1 MVPGIAEA
9 AAEHTELEP
18 SQVRSLEALV
28 SSWDLIADLGFSDLV
43 LWLPTWKGAGYVAV
57 AQVRPATASTA
68 VPDDVVGNFLP
79 RGRQADMDRAVAQRT
94 SHANRLPS
102 RPAAPQGV
110 ECIPIVL
117 DQRVCAVIARHPSPL
132 SRGGSDLEDIYLTSA
147 DQFLVMASAGGFPG
161 EEELDL
167 VHESPRV
174 GDGLIKLDPSGR
186 VEYASPN
193 ATSALRRLGLATHA
207 LGQSFVE
214 VAQRLA
220 HKPFVGTSAAVVSGR
235 MAGRLDL
242 VGQHATVML
251 RTLPFASGMG
261 SLILL
266 RDVTDIRRG
275 QRAVMSRDAT
285 IREIHHRVKNN
296 LQTVAALLRLQSR
309 RSTSDETRLALA
321 EAHARVAAIAV
332 VHEALSTDTAE
343 HVDLGVVL
351 RALAALM
358 RDLAPAFENP
368 PEITVECAPIS
379 LPGEVAT
386 PLAMC
391 VTEALA
397 NALEHA
403 SASMVVV
410 SATAEGRYVEV
421 RVADD
426 GVGMPADEADDGLGI
441 SIMRALAE
449 TELRGDVSWI
459 SDQGTTVVMRADVR
473 PRQVRS
479 TADGNP

>member
-1 MVPGIAEA
+1 MPGIAEA

-18 SQVRSLEALV
+18 AQVASLENLV
-28 SSWDLIADLGFSDLV
+28 ASWDLIADLGFSDLV
-43 LWLPTWKGAGYVAV
+43 LWLPTWNGAGYVAA

-68 VPDDVVGNFLP
+68 VPEDVVGNFLP
-79 RGRQADMDRAVAQRT
+79 RGRHADMDRAVAQRT
-94 SHANRLPS
+94 SNPNRLPS
-102 RPAAPQGV
+102 RPAAPQAV
-110 ECIPIVL
+110 EFTPIVI
-117 DQRVCAVIARHPSPL
+117 DQRVCAVVARHPSPL

-147 DQFLVMASAGGFPG
+147 DQFLSMAGTGDFPAA
-161 EEELDL
+161 EEIRL
-167 VHESPRV
+167 VQESPRV
-174 GDGLIKLDPSGR
+174 GDGLIKLDPGGR

-193 ATSALRRLGLATHA
+193 ATSALRRLGLATHI
-207 LGQSFVE
+207 LGQSFID

-235 MAGRLDL
+235 VAGRFDL
-242 VGQHATVML
+242 AGQHATVMV
-251 RTLPFASGMG
+251 RTLPFTGGTG
-261 SLILL
+261 SLVLL
-266 RDVTDIRRG
+266 RDVTDVRRG

-309 RSTSDETRLALA
+309 RSASDETRLALA

-343 HVDLGVVL
+343 QVDLGVVL
-351 RALAALM
+351 QALAALM

-368 PEITVECAPIS
+368 PEIAVECGPIS

-403 SASMVVV
+403 SASIVAV
-410 SATAEGRYVEV
+410 SANAEGRYVEV
-421 RVADD
+421 RVSDN
-426 GVGMPADEADDGLGI
+426 GVGMPADEATEGLGI
-441 SIMRALAE
+441 SIVRALAE
-449 TELRGDVSWI
+449 TELRGDVTWI
-459 SDQGTTVVMRADVR
+459 SDQGTTVVIRADIR
-473 PRQVRS
+473 PRQARLS
-479 TADGNP
+479 AEAGA

>member
-1 MVPGIAEA
+1 MPGIAEA

-18 SQVRSLEALV
+18 AQVASLENLV
-28 SSWDLIADLGFSDLV
+28 ASWDLIADLGFSDLV
-43 LWLPTWKGAGYVAV
+43 LWLPTWNGAGYVAA

-68 VPDDVVGNFLP
+68 VPEDVVGNFLP
-79 RGRQADMDRAVAQRT
+79 RGRHADMDRAVAQRT
-94 SHANRLPS
+94 SNPNRLPS
-102 RPAAPQGV
+102 RPAAPQAV
-110 ECIPIVL
+110 EFTPIVI
-117 DQRVCAVIARHPSPL
+117 DQRVCAVVARHPSPL

-147 DQFLVMASAGGFPG
+147 DQFLSMAGTGDFPAA
-161 EEELDL
+161 EEICL
-167 VHESPRV
+167 VQESPRV
-174 GDGLIKLDPSGR
+174 GDGLIKLDPGGR

-193 ATSALRRLGLATHA
+193 ATSALRRLGLATHI
-207 LGQSFVE
+207 LGQSFID

-235 MAGRLDL
+235 VAGRLDL
-242 VGQHATVML
+242 AGQHATVMV
-251 RTLPFASGMG
+251 RTLPFTGGTG
-261 SLILL
+261 SLVLL
-266 RDVTDIRRG
+266 RDVTDVRRG

-309 RSTSDETRLALA
+309 RSASDETRLALA

-343 HVDLGVVL
+343 QVDLGVVL
-351 RALAALM
+351 QALAALM

-368 PEITVECAPIS
+368 PEIAVECGPIS

-403 SASMVVV
+403 SASIVAV
-410 SATAEGRYVEV
+410 SANAEGRYVEV
-421 RVADD
+421 RVSDN
-426 GVGMPADEADDGLGI
+426 GVGMPADEATEGLGI
-441 SIMRALAE
+441 SIVRALAE
-449 TELRGDVSWI
+449 TELRGDVTWI
-459 SDQGTTVVMRADVR
+459 SDQGTTVVIRADIR
-473 PRQVRS
+473 PRQARLS
-479 TADGNP
+479 AEAGA

>member
-1 MVPGIAEA
+1 MPGIAEA

-18 SQVRSLEALV
+18 AQVTALENLV

-43 LWLPTWKGAGYVAV
+43 LWLPTWNGAGYVAA

-79 RGRQADMDRAVAQRT
+79 RGRQGEMDRAVAQRT
-94 SHANRLPS
+94 SNPNRLPS
-102 RPAAPQGV
+102 RPAAPQAV
-110 ECIPIVL
+110 EFIPIVI
-117 DQRVCAVIARHPSPL
+117 DQRVCAVVARHPSPL
-132 SRGGSDLEDIYLTSA
+132 SRGGSDLEDIYLSSA
-147 DQFLVMASAGGFPG
+147 DQFLRMASSGEFPG
-161 EEELDL
+161 TEELRL
-167 VHESPRV
+167 VQESPRV
-174 GDGLIKLDPSGR
+174 GDGLIKLDSGGR

-193 ATSALRRLGLATHA
+193 ATSALRRLGLATNV

-214 VAQRLA
+214 LAQRLA
-220 HKPFVGTSAAVVSGR
+220 HKPFVGTSAGVVSGR
-235 MAGRLDL
+235 IPGRLDL

-251 RTLPFASGMG
+251 RTLPYTGGTGA
-261 SLILL
+261 LILL

-309 RSTSDETRLALA
+309 RSASDETRLALA

-332 VHEALSTDTAE
+332 VHEALSADTAE
-343 HVDLGVVL
+343 QVDLGVVL
-351 RALAALM
+351 QALAALM
-358 RDLAPAFENP
+358 RDLAPAYENP
-368 PEITVECAPIS
+368 PEITVECGPIS

-403 SASMVVV
+403 SASVVV
-410 SATAEGRYVEV
+410 VRASAEGRYVEV
-421 RVADD
+421 RVSDN
-426 GVGMPADEADDGLGI
+426 GVGMPTDQATEGLGI
-441 SIMRALAE
+441 SIVRALAE
-449 TELRGDVSWI
+449 TELRGGVTWI
-459 SDQGTTVVMRADVR
+459 SDQGTTVVIRADVR
-473 PRQVRS
+473 PRRGSPSAEVE
-479 TADGNP
+479 A